1 MTNQKLITVCI
12 ATYNREKIVTQ
23 LVKELLSFDLNEEI
37 EILIIDDCSPDD
49 TFESLSQFSDM
60 PNVSIFRNQEN
71 LSRARTQLRYFKLCK
86 TEFLI
91 EMPDDDVL
99 FKDGLLELLD
109 LLPKLDVDFL
119 STRWIGDDG
128 LLYPGRGGA
137 ISSGVGLSGKV
148 QNISLTSL
156 REQSE
161 HSIGC
166 VFRAS
171 IIKHSETYLLERLD
185 KNCALAFFFH
195 QNIILCMAMLNNAKL
210 LSCPILLG
218 GYSQDIVAPS
228 NFIDSNGNP
237 YFSLPAVF
245 NKYVGMKEFYEDM
258 LEQFSD
264 SQLSHELESVS
275 QSHNLSLYGAIDDAF
290 YISDEF
296 KGTKD
301 ILKNFRA
308 GSVRNVFNPIKFLK
322 YLFWFL
328 KIKIN
333 SKSYK

>member
-1 MTNQKLITVCI
+1 MTNQKIITICI
-12 ATYNREKIVTQ
+12 ATYNRSKIVTQ
-23 LVKELLSFDLNEEI
+23 LVKEILSFELNDQI
-37 EILIIDDCSPDD
+37 EIIVIDDFSSDD
-49 TFESLSQFSDM
+49 TFKSLSQFSDM
-60 PNVSIFRNQEN
+60 PNVSIYRNQEN

-86 TEFLI
+86 TEFLV

-109 LLPKLDVDFL
+109 LLPRLDVDFL
-119 STRWIGDDG
+119 STRWVGDDG

-137 ISSGVGLSGKV
+137 ISSGVGLSDKV
-148 QNISLTSL
+148 QKISLTSL

-171 IIKHSETYLLERLD
+171 IINYSEKYLLERLD

-195 QNIILCMAMLNNAKL
+195 QNIVLCMAMLNNAKL
-210 LSCPILLG
+210 LSCPIILG
-218 GYSQDIVAPS
+218 GYPQDLVAPS
-228 NFIDSNGNP
+228 NFVDPNGNP

-245 NKYVGMKEFYEDM
+245 NKYMGMKEFYEDM
-258 LEQFSD
+258 LKQFSD
-264 SQLSHELESVS
+264 SPLFNELETVS
-275 QSHNLSLYGAIDDAF
+275 KFHNLSLYGAIDDAF
-290 YISDEF
+290 SISDEQ
-296 KGTKD
+296 KGT
-301 ILKNFRA
+301 IGLVKNFRA

-328 KIKIN
+328 KVKLN
-333 SKSYK
+333 SKRYK